1 MFVVAKC
8 ATLTAFCTR
17 LYAAIASFGAH
28 YADRVAGAR
37 AGWGSAP
44 PYWAFSALLTFA
56 VDVVLV
62 ESRSALANAVTG
74 LVALELGVFKVIA
87 YCAFLAFIVTS
98 VGAWCTRLTAYGAW
112 FGILWLKKFAVAN
125 A

>member
-1 MFVVAKC
+1 MLLELVQAGE
-8 ATLTAFCTR
+8 APHPTGHL
-17 LYAAIASFGAH
+17 AH
-28 YADRVAGAR
+28 
-37 AGWGSAP
+37 SLH
-44 PYWAFSALLTFA
+44 S

-98 VGAWCTRLTAYGAW
+98 VGAWCTRLTAYRAW
-112 FGILWLKKFAVAN
+112 FGILWLKKFAVAQ